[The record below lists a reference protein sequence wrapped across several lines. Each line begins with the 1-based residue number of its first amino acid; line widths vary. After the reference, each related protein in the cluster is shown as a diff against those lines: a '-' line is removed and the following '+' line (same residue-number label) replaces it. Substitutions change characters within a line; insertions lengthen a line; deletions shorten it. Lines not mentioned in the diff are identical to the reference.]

1 MPAPVFILRGA
12 PWRWIGQ
19 AKRFPKGYNRAHG
32 LCSWA
37 TQAPADGGTIR
48 IAARVVE
55 AERLETEVHEALHA
69 CMPDIDEEAI
79 HDTAR
84 DVAAVLWALGY
95 RCQ

>member
-1 MPAPVFILRGA
+1 MDAHKSFVMPLVGDDQYDLVINGDAIEGVH
-12 PWRWIGQ
+12 
-19 AKRFPKGYNRAHG
+19 HG
-32 LCSWA
+32 
-37 TQAPADGGTIR
+37 TVEVVDPD